1 MRYSAMKYENY
12 GLIQESWDKFV
23 ANPTSLEESFTTHL
37 DEMLDTM
44 VSEAIPGDHIRDKNR
59 GLIQKM
65 IDKFKQK
72 AAQYSPWVALFD
84 FVTDLPQTGMD
95 LDIFLHSPLSTGMI
109 TYSIMRTY
117 NISKEQVVKQVKD
130 QGPEAARQAAQKS
143 GEVAAAAWK
152 ATVSHIERSA
162 NDPRAPEGLK
172 KTLNGLSALINP
184 QDPNDLKDLEN
195 QPAVQRRVKQIV
207 DKTAGQV
214 KPQQQSDDGVI
225 DAEFEEEPT

>member
-1 MRYSAMKYENY
+1 MKYENY
-12 GLIQESWDKFV
+12 GLIKEGWDKFV
-23 ANPTSLEESFTTHL
+23 VSEQSAHALLESLTDEEIN
-37 DEMLDTM
+37 EMLYATII
-44 VSEAIPGDHIRDKNR
+44 EAIPGAHIRDKNR

-72 AAQYSPWVALFD
+72 AAQYGPMIALTD
-84 FVTDLPQTGMD
+84 FVTDLPQTGMN
-95 LDIFLHSPLSTGMI
+95 LDIFLHSPLSTALI
-109 TYSIMRTY
+109 TYAIMRAY
-117 NISKEQVVKQVKD
+117 KLSKADVIKQAKD
-130 QGPEAARQAAQKS
+130 RGPDVAYAALD
-143 GEVAAAAWK
+143 AAADAWN
-152 ATVSHIERSA
+152 ATVTHIERSA
-162 NDPRAPEGLK
+162 NDPRTPEGLK
-172 KTLNGLSALINP
+172 SVLDGLSALINP